1 MYSFLRN
8 CLFQLSPEAS
18 HEVALDWLG
27 AAQRLHL
34 LQWLYDTPRLP
45 TRVMGIDFP
54 NPVGLA
60 AGLDKN
66 GDCYKALLALGFGFV
81 ELGTVTPLPQPG
93 SAKPRL
99 FRLTDHNAIINRM
112 GFNNNGLQHLL
123 TQVKTRSPGS
133 VIGINIG
140 KNKITPEERALDDY
154 LIGVNAVYDAADY
167 ITVNI
172 SSPNTP
178 GLRNLQFGDS
188 LKALLD
194 GIRNRQVALAA
205 ERGRYVP
212 VAVKIA
218 PDLSDEELC
227 EIAEIL
233 LAFEL
238 DAVIA
243 TNTTVDRTKV
253 AGDPFAGQTGGL
265 SGAPL
270 MEKSTHAIAVLHSRL
285 GEKVPIIGVGGI
297 LSGEDASA
305 KIRAGASLVQIY
317 TGFIFQGPKL
327 IKESVEAIRALA

>member
-8 CLFQLSPEAS
+8 CLFQLSPETS

-27 AAQRLHL
+27 AAERLHL
-34 LQWLYDTPRLP
+34 LQWLYSTPRLP

-66 GDCYKALLALGFGFV
+66 GDYYKALLALGFGFV

-93 SAKPRL
+93 NDKPRL
-99 FRLTDHNAIINRM
+99 FRLTDRNAIINRL
-112 GFNNNGLQHLL
+112 GFNNKGLHHLL
-123 TQVKTRSPGS
+123 SQVKRRSPDS

-154 LIGVNAVYDAADY
+154 LIGLNAVYDAADY

-188 LKALLD
+188 LKTLLE
-194 GIRNRQVALAA
+194 GIRNQQVALAA

-227 EIAEIL
+227 EIAGIL
-233 LAFEL
+233 LSFEL

-253 AGDPFAGQTGGL
+253 AGDSLASQTGGL

-270 MEKSTHAIAVLHSRL
+270 MEKSTHAIAVLRSRL

-317 TGFIFQGPKL
+317 TGFIFTGPKL